1 MQTSIS
7 QTYSGHISGLSPLRI
22 RRAATIIVATMKT
35 FLRALLAVALSAPMA
50 HAANAPDHWVGT
62 WSTADVERP
71 NTRDAIAVADTT
83 LRQIV
88 HVSLGGTSVRVELSN
103 QFGTEPLSISV
114 VHIALAANP
123 GGAKGDIALS
133 SANALTFGG
142 RPSIVIPPGAHVVSD
157 PAALNL
163 PAMSDLA
170 ISIFL
175 PAQTITHLT
184 VHGSAYQTNY
194 IAPGNVVKEKSL
206 PSEDAGTK
214 TAASWFFL
222 KSVDVKADA
231 KSAAIVAYGDS
242 ITDGTFSTP
251 NENKRWP
258 DFLARRLQ
266 ANKKTANLGVLNLG
280 IGGNR
285 VLHDTTGPSAL
296 ARFDHD
302 VLAQSGVKYLIILES
317 INDIGHA
324 YDPAKPYDVVTT
336 EELIQG
342 LTQLADRAHDHGIKV
357 FGATLTPYLGAGY
370 ASPAGEVVRKAVNQW
385 IRTTTVLDGFIDFE
399 AATIDKATGAFDTRF
414 NAPPHP
420 DHLHPNDAGMEAMAG
435 AIDLKLFND
444 KK

>member
-1 MQTSIS
+1 
-7 QTYSGHISGLSPLRI
+7 
-22 RRAATIIVATMKT
+22 MKT
-35 FLRALLAVALSAPMA
+35 FLRFLLAVAVAAPVA

-62 WSTADVERP
+62 WATADIERP
-71 NTRDAIAVADTT
+71 NTKDPIGAADTT

-88 HVSLGGTSVRVELSN
+88 HVSLGGSSVRIELSN
-103 QFGTEPLSISV
+103 QFGTEPLLINAV
-114 VHIALAANP
+114 QIALAANP
-123 GGAKGDIALS
+123 AGAKGEIALPS
-133 SANALTFGG
+133 SNAVTFGG
-142 RPSIVIPPGAHVVSD
+142 RPTITIPPGAHVVSD

-184 VHGSAYQTNY
+184 GHGSAYQTNY
-194 IAPGNVVKEKSL
+194 LAPGNVVKDQSL
-206 PSEDAGTK
+206 PTEEAGTK
-214 TAASWFFL
+214 TIASWLFL
-222 KSVDVKADA
+222 KAVDVKADA
-231 KSAAIVAYGDS
+231 RAAAVVAFGDS
-242 ITDGTFSTP
+242 ITDGTYSSI

-258 DFLARRLQ
+258 DFLARRLH
-266 ANKKTANLGVLNLG
+266 ANKKTANLGVLNVG

-285 VLHDTTGPSAL
+285 ILHDGTGPSAL
-296 ARFDHD
+296 ARFDDD
-302 VLAQSGVKYLIILES
+302 VLSQSGVKYLIILES

-324 YDPAKPYDVVTT
+324 YDPKKPYDVVSTAD
-336 EELIQG
+336 LIQG
-342 LTQLADRAHDHGIKV
+342 ITQMADRAHDHGIKV

-370 ASPAGEVVRKAVNQW
+370 ASPEGEVVRKAINQW

-435 AIDLKLFND
+435 AIDLKLFTQ
-444 KK
+444 K